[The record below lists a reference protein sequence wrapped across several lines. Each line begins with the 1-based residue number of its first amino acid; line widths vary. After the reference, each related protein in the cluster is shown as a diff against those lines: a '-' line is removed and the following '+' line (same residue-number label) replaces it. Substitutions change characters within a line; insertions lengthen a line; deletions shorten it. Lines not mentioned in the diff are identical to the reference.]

1 MGGRSCFPIGHE
13 VLDPMPD
20 LPPGIYEQLVT
31 VDLQRRLS
39 RLDPA
44 LVDRGMLEPG
54 YAHEVPARRFGRLA
68 RRTPSKQR

>member
-20 LPPGIYEQLVT
+20 LPPGIYKQLVT

-44 LVDRGMLEPG
+44 LDDRGMLEPG
-54 YAHEVPARRFGRLA
+54 
-68 RRTPSKQR
+68 